1 MKTSPFF
8 RFLMVNTRAGGAP
21 ADAEGITRAE
31 DEEEGLNDDADGSTL
46 YNLFKED
53 LQFIKPTR
61 PTRFTTPEGEG
72 FYAAVWRCC
81 FSLANDI
88 RFFMRQCQCGG
99 AAFPA

>member
-31 DEEEGLNDDADGSTL
+31 DEEEGLNDADRSTL

-53 LQFIKPTR
+53 LHF
-61 PTRFTTPEGEG
+61 
-72 FYAAVWRCC
+72 
-81 FSLANDI
+81 
-88 RFFMRQCQCGG
+88 
-99 AAFPA
+99 

>member
-1 MKTSPFF
+1 MKFEDVAIF
-8 RFLMVNTRAGGAP
+8 RSFMVNTRAGEAP

-31 DEEEGLNDDADGSTL
+31 DEEEGLNDADRSTL

-81 FSLANDI
+81 FSLAN
-88 RFFMRQCQCGG
+88 
-99 AAFPA
+99 

>member
-31 DEEEGLNDDADGSTL
+31 DEEEGLNDADRSTL

-72 FYAAVWRCC
+72 EGFYAAV
-81 FSLANDI
+81 
-88 RFFMRQCQCGG
+88 
-99 AAFPA
+99 